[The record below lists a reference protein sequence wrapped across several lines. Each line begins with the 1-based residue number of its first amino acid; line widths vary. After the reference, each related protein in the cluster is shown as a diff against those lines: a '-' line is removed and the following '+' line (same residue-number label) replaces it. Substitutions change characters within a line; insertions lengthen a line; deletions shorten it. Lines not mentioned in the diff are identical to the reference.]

1 MSGRDTI
8 AAMPLPSPESPYS
21 SPTAPK
27 ESSDRERLIAA
38 EELVGPEWAEWYA
51 MTPAE
56 RWAISE
62 RLFAEYLEMG
72 GSLEPEVD
80 TQSPFWSEEDLA
92 EFARHRPID
101 RVSRRSED
109 RP

>member
-1 MSGRDTI
+1 MSH
-8 AAMPLPSPESPYS
+8 
-21 SPTAPK
+21 SPTDPHDQDDQTGRKAAASER
-27 ESSDRERLIAA
+27 ESEGEKLISA

-56 RWAISE
+56 RWAASE
-62 RLFAEYLEMG
+62 RLFAEYVAMG

-101 RVSRRSED
+101 RINRRPEGP
-109 RP
+109 R